1 MPGEPVRPRVYVAG
15 SAATPESTAL
25 AREVIALC
33 RMAGWPVTFDW
44 TETEA
49 KQRWTTERG
58 ALGMDE
64 LRAVERADLVIV
76 LPGRL
81 GTAFEMGVAIAHRKP
96 VYLFALEDM
105 TPTAD
110 AWDAL
115 PFAHLP
121 YVHRFPL
128 RRGPGFDP
136 VSIIEAVDT
145 EHRKRLAE
153 AAERAG
159 RFVQDV
165 TPVRVD
171 VMPDGTFNVTWRE
184 AVKETAEQTLK
195 ALRWRYEPG
204 GKS

>member
-1 MPGEPVRPRVYVAG
+1 VSGEPVRPRVYVAG

-44 TETEA
+44 TEDEA
-49 KQRWTTERG
+49 RKRATTERG
-58 ALGMDE
+58 ALGLDE

-96 VYLFALEDM
+96 VYLFHLEDM

-136 VSIIEAVDT
+136 VSIIEAVDA

-153 AAERAG
+153 AAERG
-159 RFVQDV
+159 RHFVGAV
-165 TPVRVD
+165 TPVRVE
-171 VMPDGTFNVTWRE
+171 VLMDGSFDVTWRE
-184 AVKETAEQTLK
+184 VAGEKIQN
-195 ALRWRYEPG
+195 RNG
-204 GKS
+204 